1 MVEVQG
7 KTYNYIGDMLR
18 RLRTSPRA
26 ILTLVFLLSLSLFLM
41 VGLLQQTLYRRFDAA
56 TYLVF
61 HNIAEF
67 FSIIV
72 SLSIFSV
79 GWYTYSQ
86 SKNKHS
92 LFLSCS
98 FLVIGLIDFMHML
111 SFPGM
116 PDFITPSSTN
126 KGILFWI
133 SARLFSAA
141 AFLASAY
148 IYAYAK
154 NRFLSKYSLLA
165 SSFTI
170 VALVFAG
177 AIYYPSYIPPMFIE
191 GAGLTNLK
199 IYLEYV
205 TIGLF
210 TAAFFVYLKL
220 HLKTGN
226 TVHILFLSALI
237 ISVFSELA
245 FTLYKSAFDTYN
257 LLGHIYKIAAF
268 YLIYYGVFIESVQ
281 RPYVKLKKTGE
292 ELHKVSNAIE
302 QSADIV
308 IITDKNGNIEYVNPA
323 FEKVTGYARE
333 EAIGKNPRILKS
345 GKQDARFYRVL
356 WETIL
361 SGVAFH
367 GELINRRK
375 NGELYY
381 AEKTITPVKDPQ
393 GNITH
398 FVSTDKDITERKK
411 AEEERERL
419 SRHNKKIFDSV
430 GEGIYGVDME
440 GKTTFINP
448 AAASMLG
455 YEAEELIGKPAHEAM
470 HHTKQDGTPY
480 PKEECPTC
488 AVLQTG
494 AAHSVVD
501 EVFWKKDGT
510 SFPVEYT
517 CTPLRER
524 GEIAG
529 AVVVFRDVT
538 ERKRAVE
545 MRLEKERLE
554 YASKAKSEFLASMSH
569 ELRTPLNAVMGFSQ
583 ILNDGTAGELNE
595 KQKRFVDNINKA
607 GDFLLNLINDI
618 LDLSKVEAGKIELAP
633 EKMSVPVTIKET
645 LSLIKEKAMKHNVL
659 LKTEFDPEL
668 EFMEADKQRF
678 KQILF
683 NLLSNAVK
691 FSKEEGGAVT
701 IIAKKEGDMAQIS
714 VSDTGIGIREENV
727 GKLFQKFEQLESGIS
742 QKYGGT
748 GLGLAITKQLVEL
761 HGGKIRAESR
771 YGEGSTFTFLLPIVA
786 KKEME

>member
-1 MVEVQG
+1 M
-7 KTYNYIGDMLR
+7 TYNYIGDMLR
-18 RLRTSPRA
+18 RFRTSLRA
-26 ILTLVFLLSLSLFLM
+26 VLALVFLLSLSLFLM
-41 VGLLQQTLYRRFDAA
+41 VELLQQTLYRRFDAA

-98 FLVIGLIDFMHML
+98 FLAIGLIDFMHTI

-133 SARLFSAA
+133 SARLFSGV

-148 IYAYAK
+148 IYADAK

-199 IYLEYV
+199 IYLEYITV
-205 TIGLF
+205 GLF

-281 RPYVKLKKTGE
+281 RPYVKLKETGE

-323 FEKVTGYARE
+323 FEKVTGYVRE

-345 GKQDARFYRVL
+345 GKQDTRFYRVL

-367 GELINRRK
+367 GELINRKK
-375 NGELYY
+375 NDELYY
-381 AEKTITPVKDPQ
+381 AEKTITPVKDPK

-398 FVSTDKDITERKK
+398 FVSTDKD
-411 AEEERERL
+411 
-419 SRHNKKIFDSV
+419 
-430 GEGIYGVDME
+430 
-440 GKTTFINP
+440 
-448 AAASMLG
+448 
-455 YEAEELIGKPAHEAM
+455 
-470 HHTKQDGTPY
+470 
-480 PKEECPTC
+480 
-488 AVLQTG
+488 
-494 AAHSVVD
+494 
-501 EVFWKKDGT
+501 
-510 SFPVEYT
+510 
-517 CTPLRER
+517 
-524 GEIAG
+524 
-529 AVVVFRDVT
+529 VT
-538 ERKRAVE
+538 ERKRAEEITKESEEKFRNLVEWSLAGVYIIQDGKFPYVNPKLAEIFGYTQDEIISSKSVSDLVAKDDRVLVAENIRKRLQGEVQSIYYTFRGQRKDGELIDVEVYGTKIEYTGKPAVIGTLLDITERKIAEE
-545 MRLEKERLE
+545 MRLENLRLE
-554 YASKAKSEFLASMSH
+554 AADKAKSEFLANMSH
-569 ELRTPLNAVMGFSQ
+569 ELRTPLNASIGFSEF
-583 ILNDGTAGELNE
+583 LKLGMAGELSE
-595 KQKRFVDNINKA
+595 KQNHFVDNILTSSQ
-607 GDFLLNLINDI
+607 FLLSLINDI
-618 LDLSKVEAGKIELAP
+618 LDLSKIEAGKIELAP
-633 EKMSVPVTIKET
+633 ERMSVPVTIKET

-668 EFMEADKQRF
+668 EFIEADKQRF

-701 IIAKKEGDMAQIS
+701 ITAKNEGDMAQIS
-714 VSDTGIGIREENV
+714 VLDTGIGIREENV

-742 QKYGGT
+742 RKYGGT
-748 GLGLAITKQLVEL
+748 GLGLSISKQLVEL
-761 HGGKIRAESR
+761 HGGKIWAESR
-771 YGEGSTFTFLLPIVA
+771 YGEWSIFTFTLPLKA
-786 KKEME
+786 KGGS

>member
-1 MVEVQG
+1 MLEIQG

-18 RLRTSPRA
+18 RFRMSPRA
-26 ILTLVFLLSLSLFLM
+26 VLALVFLLSLSLFL
-41 VGLLQQTLYRRFDAA
+41 VVELLQQTLYRRFDAA

-98 FLVIGLIDFMHML
+98 FLAIGLIDFMHTL

-148 IYAYAK
+148 IYADAK
-154 NRFLSKYSLLA
+154 NRLLSKYSLLA
-165 SSFTI
+165 FSFTI

-191 GAGLTNLK
+191 GAGLTTLK
-199 IYLEYV
+199 IYLEYLTV
-205 TIGLF
+205 GLF

-257 LLGHIYKIAAF
+257 LLGHIYKIVAF
-268 YLIYYGVFIESVQ
+268 YLIYYGVFIESVH
-281 RPYVKLKKTGE
+281 RPYVKLKETGE
-292 ELHKVSNAIE
+292 ELQKVSNAIE

-361 SGVAFH
+361 SGGVFH
-367 GELINRRK
+367 GDLINRKK
-375 NGELYY
+375 NGEFYY
-381 AEKTITPVKDPQ
+381 AEKTITPVENPQ

-411 AEEERERL
+411 AEETSLENLRL
-419 SRHNKKIFDSV
+419 
-430 GEGIYGVDME
+430 
-440 GKTTFINP
+440 
-448 AAASMLG
+448 AAA
-455 YEAEELIGKPAHEAM
+455 
-470 HHTKQDGTPY
+470 D
-480 PKEECPTC
+480 
-488 AVLQTG
+488 
-494 AAHSVVD
+494 
-501 EVFWKKDGT
+501 
-510 SFPVEYT
+510 
-517 CTPLRER
+517 
-524 GEIAG
+524 
-529 AVVVFRDVT
+529 
-538 ERKRAVE
+538 
-545 MRLEKERLE
+545 
-554 YASKAKSEFLASMSH
+554 KAKSEFLANMSH
-569 ELRTPLNAVMGFSQ
+569 ELRTPLNSIIGFSELMKQ
-583 ILNDGTAGELNE
+583 GAAGKLDE
-595 KQKRFVDNINKA
+595 KQEHFIDNIFTS
-607 GDFLLNLINDI
+607 GTFLLSLINDI
-618 LDLSKVEAGKIELAP
+618 LDLSKIEAGKIELAP

-645 LSLIKEKAMKHNVL
+645 LTLIKEKAMKHKVL

-668 EFMEADKQRF
+668 EFIWADKQRF
-678 KQILF
+678 KQVLF
-683 NLLSNAVK
+683 NLLSNAIK
-691 FSKEEGGAVT
+691 FSKEEAGTVT
-701 IIAKKEGDMAQIS
+701 ITAKKEGDMAKVS
-714 VSDTGIGIREENV
+714 VSDTGIGIREENI
-727 GKLFQKFEQLESGIS
+727 GKLFHKFEQLEKGIS
-742 QKYGGT
+742 EKYGGT

-761 HGGKIRAESR
+761 HGGRIWAESR
-771 YGEGSTFTFLLPIVA
+771 FGEGSTFTFMLPLKA
-786 KKEME
+786 KGTK